1 MTKAAA
7 IWTQAYESAR
17 AIMPI
22 ERALER
28 ADAVLL
34 HNMDIGLEFVE
45 LGSRLTVKVT
55 LPGDRL
61 VARSC
66 VGYMT
71 PTIRVRL
78 TKAILGLLTPAVL
91 DAGAIP
97 IDLTEE

>member
-1 MTKAAA
+1 LTKAAS
-7 IWTQAYESAR
+7 IWTEAYESAR
-17 AIMPI
+17 VVMPI

-34 HNMDIGLEFVE
+34 YRMDIGLDFTETS
-45 LGSRLTVKVT
+45 GRLTVKVT
-55 LPGDRL
+55 LPGDRF
-61 VARSC
+61 VSRSC

-91 DAGAIP
+91 EAGAIP
-97 IDLTEE
+97 VDLND